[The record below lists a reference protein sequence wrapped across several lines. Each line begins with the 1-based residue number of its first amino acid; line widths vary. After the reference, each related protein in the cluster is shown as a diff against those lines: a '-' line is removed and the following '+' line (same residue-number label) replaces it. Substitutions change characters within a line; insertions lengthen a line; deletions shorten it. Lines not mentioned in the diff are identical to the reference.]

1 MLAALR
7 GVLAGHPPA
16 ECIEFM
22 LKHRSENGPD
32 VEAAEKFLLPI
43 PKPPEFPPPSPVVES
58 IYQQHLERIDE
69 LIRKQVHVEIT
80 WRSKLKRWSSETT
93 RTGNTPLAGSRRTRR
108 GHRRFCRE
116 GGHRSL

>member
-1 MLAALR
+1 
-7 GVLAGHPPA
+7 VLAGHPPA
-16 ECIEFM
+16 
-22 LKHRSENGPD
+22 
-32 VEAAEKFLLPI
+32 A
-43 PKPPEFPPPSPVVES
+43 PSPVVGS